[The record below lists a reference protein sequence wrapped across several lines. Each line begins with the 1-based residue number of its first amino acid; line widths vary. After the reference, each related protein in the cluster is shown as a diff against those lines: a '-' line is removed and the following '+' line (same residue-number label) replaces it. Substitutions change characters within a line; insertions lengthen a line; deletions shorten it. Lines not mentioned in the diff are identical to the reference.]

1 MIKFRP
7 DKLPI
12 RDVFRESGFSGKVA
26 LVLSTWFGSGLF
38 PVAPGTFGTL
48 AAVPLILV
56 LNNLGIWYSAV
67 TLVIA
72 VVISIWSAGLTQ
84 DLLGK
89 DDPSAV
95 VIDEVAGFL
104 LTMTFLPFS
113 WLVLGLG
120 FVLFRI
126 FDVFKPYP
134 IKHLERLKG
143 GFGIVMDDL
152 LAGLYSF
159 ICVRI
164 ILFTYEAWSNG
175 AVE

>member
-1 MIKFRP
+1 MIKFRS
-7 DKLPI
+7 DNLPI
-12 RDVFRESGFSGKVA
+12 RDVFRESGFSGKAA
-26 LVLSTWFGSGLF
+26 LVLSTWFGCGLF
-38 PVAPGTFGTL
+38 PIAPGTFGTL
-48 AAVPLILV
+48 AAVPLVLV
-56 LNNLGIWYSAV
+56 LNKLGLWYSAV

-72 VVISIWSAGLTQ
+72 VGISIWSAGLTQ

-104 LTMTFLPFS
+104 LAMTFLPFS

-134 IKHLERLKG
+134 IRQLEGLSG
-143 GFGIVMDDL
+143 GFGIVIDDL
-152 LAGLYSF
+152 LAGLYTCA
-159 ICVRI
+159 CVRVA
-164 ILFTYEAWSNG
+164 LFLFG
-175 AVE
+175 F